1 MDSIDYYNKNA
12 AAYFESTV
20 QLDVSDLRQKFEEL
34 LPEGGSIL
42 DLGCGSGRDSLAF
55 YEDEFVVTPL
65 DGSEEMCALAEIHT
79 DLEVLHMMF
88 EELDFDEV
96 FDGVWACASLLHVP
110 ENQMPDILKKIG
122 QALKPGGVLFLSVK
136 EGDFE
141 GIRNGRYFVD
151 YSKRKLKEL
160 IEDSKTFR
168 IEEMWKTEDVRGSI
182 HEAKWLNLLAIKE
195 E

>member
-20 QLDVSDLRQKFEEL
+20 QLDLSDLRQKFEEL

-55 YEDEFVVTPL
+55 YEDEFEVTPL

-160 IEDSKTFR
+160 VEDSKTFR